1 MQIKSHD
8 RFRHGN
14 LPMKILLTE
23 RFKEALV
30 FAFTLHKKQLRKG
43 AATLPY
49 FPHLMSVC
57 ALVVENGG
65 DENQAIA
72 GLLHDAIEDQAISYG
87 GAGKLRKEI
96 KKRFG
101 ERVLEIVNAC
111 TDAESIP
118 KPPWRER
125 KKAYIDSIAHEPEYA
140 RLVSLADKVHNARAI
155 LSDYRV
161 FGESVWERFAGK
173 KEGSL
178 WYYRSLADV
187 FSRQGPEPLAG
198 ELERIV
204 SEIERL
210 SGKV

>member
-1 MQIKSHD
+1 
-8 RFRHGN
+8 
-14 LPMKILLTE
+14 MKILLTE
-23 RFKEALV
+23 RFKQALV
-30 FAFTLHKKQLRKG
+30 FAFDLHKKQLRKG
-43 AATLPY
+43 PATLPY
-49 FPHLMSVC
+49 FLHLMSVS

-87 GAGKLRKEI
+87 GADKLRKEI

-125 KKAYIDSIAHEPEYA
+125 KKAYIDSIAREPEYV

-161 FGESVWERFAGK
+161 YGESVWERFVGK

-210 SGKV
+210 ASVRRMGSS

>member
-1 MQIKSHD
+1 
-8 RFRHGN
+8 
-14 LPMKILLTE
+14 MKILLTE

-30 FAFTLHKKQLRKG
+30 FAFELHKKQLRKG
-43 AATLPY
+43 PAILPY
-49 FPHLMSVC
+49 FPHLMSVS

-65 DENQAIA
+65 DEKQAIA

-87 GAGKLRKEI
+87 GADKLRKEI

-125 KKAYIDSIAHEPEYA
+125 KKAYIDSIAREPEYA

-187 FSRQGPEPLAG
+187 FSRQGPEPLAS